1 MGRGRTR
8 RKTRGSPGGDG
19 GQLPDVLVFWFTF
32 SWDLI
37 YVQKLGVSSQSPL
50 QPGGKARGMCPGCG
64 CPSGSQFSFL
74 RVQGLETAQLGYI
87 QYVGAPGSW

>member
-37 YVQKLGVSSQSPL
+37 CVQKLGVSSQSPL
-50 QPGGKARGMCPGCG
+50 QPGGWVW
-64 CPSGSQFSFL
+64 S
-74 RVQGLETAQLGYI
+74 
-87 QYVGAPGSW
+87 